1 MEVSYAKEVLRTD
14 GALGSR
20 ERMDHVKARLGFDRM
35 GHRVRPGLYAI
46 GFPDRGSKVLVTAN
60 YSLSFDAVRSYMQG
74 RNAYILVLDTKGINV
89 WCAAGKG
96 TFGTAEVLKAVEAT
110 GLKDVV
116 DQRVLI
122 LPQLSASGVTAKDV
136 KDGCG
141 FKVEFGPVRS
151 EDLPAYLDG
160 GACTEV
166 MRTVRFNLRDRLVL
180 APVELRNYRWGLLL
194 LLLVTILVP
203 FHGFMAMIL
212 TLSGLFLFPALLPY
226 LPHKDLSLKGM
237 FLGALLVTPFALY
250 QFSSGMGTLTL
261 LAVAAEY
268 LLLVP
273 WIGYLGLN
281 FTGSTTFASRTGV
294 KREIFTYIPPMAFM
308 AVTGA
313 VLAVVGALGYW
324 GGWF

>member
-1 MEVSYAKEVLRTD
+1 MEESYAEEVLRTD
-14 GALGSR
+14 GNLGSK
-20 ERMDHVKARLGFDRM
+20 ERRDHIKARLGFDRM

-46 GFPDRGSKVLVTAN
+46 GSPDRGSRVLVTAN
-60 YSLSFDAVRSYMQG
+60 YSLSFDAVRSCMQG
-74 RNAYILVLDTKGINV
+74 RNAYLLVLDTKGINV

-116 DQRVLI
+116 DHRVLI
-122 LPQLSASGVTAKDV
+122 LPQLSAPGVTAKEV

-160 GACTEV
+160 GACTEA

-194 LLLVTILVP
+194 LLSGGLVGPVLRAHGHGPHPGRPIPVP
-203 FHGFMAMIL
+203 GA
-212 TLSGLFLFPALLPY
+212 PALP
-226 LPHKDLSLKGM
+226 PSQGPIVQRDVPGR
-237 FLGALLVTPFALY
+237 A
-250 QFSSGMGTLTL
+250 SGHPVRSVPAAIRGRERSTL
-261 LAVAAEY
+261 LAVVAEY
-268 LLLVP
+268 LLIVP
-273 WIGYLGLN
+273 WLGYLGLN

-294 KREIFTYIPPMAFM
+294 SRRYSPTSYP
-308 AVTGA
+308 
-313 VLAVVGALGYW
+313 W
-324 GGWF
+324 R

>member
-1 MEVSYAKEVLRTD
+1 MEESYSEEVLRTD
-14 GALGSR
+14 GKVGSK
-20 ERMDHVKARLGFDRM
+20 ERRDHIKARLGFDRL

-46 GFPDRGSKVLVTAN
+46 GSPGRGSMVLVTAN
-60 YSLSFDAVRSYMQG
+60 YSLSFDAVRSCMQG
-74 RNAYILVLDTKGINV
+74 RNAYLLVLDTKGINV

-116 DQRVLI
+116 DHRVLI
-122 LPQLSASGVTAKDV
+122 LPQLSAPGVTVREV

-160 GACTEV
+160 GACTEA

-194 LLLVTILVP
+194 LLLAAWLVP
-203 FHGFMAMIL
+203 FYGLMAMVL

-226 LPHKDLSLKGM
+226 LPHQDLSFRGM
-237 FLGALLVTPFALY
+237 FLGALLVTPFVLY
-250 QFSSGMGTLTL
+250 QLSSVLGTLTL

-273 WIGYLGLN
+273 WLGYLGLN

-294 KREIFTYIPPMAFM
+294 KREIFTYILPMALM
-308 AVTGA
+308 AVSGA
-313 VLAVVGALGYW
+313 AIAVIGALGYW